1 LEAVFAGNALGIGL
15 KKDLEACLFWTD
27 HLPYDVSSNSLKQLI
42 SSKAPITTV
51 TQDRE
56 LGGQIVEL
64 LSDKKTQDAVAVT
77 TYNTETSFTKNGIQ
91 RRTVSDFGLIGSIIA
106 QLAPE
111 E

>member
-1 LEAVFAGNALGIGL
+1 
-15 KKDLEACLFWTD
+15 
-27 HLPYDVSSNSLKQLI
+27 
-42 SSKAPITTV
+42 
-51 TQDRE
+51 
-56 LGGQIVEL
+56 